1 MERTYA
7 SEEVLRTE
15 SLSQCWHRMQQVV
28 PLLTSGYRMHLEK
41 MQQDSSGVA
50 TGPERADAEAVRSL
64 LYSKTGK
71 PTVSDYFRS
80 ILRGNDAMKQCETCF
95 QKKTKLRCG

>member
-1 MERTYA
+1 
-7 SEEVLRTE
+7 
-15 SLSQCWHRMQQVV
+15 MQRVV
-28 PLLTSGYRMHLEK
+28 PLLTAGYRAHLEK
-41 MQQDSSGVA
+41 MHQDGAGVA

-64 LYSKTGK
+64 FYAETSK
-71 PTVSDYFRS
+71 PSVSDYFRS